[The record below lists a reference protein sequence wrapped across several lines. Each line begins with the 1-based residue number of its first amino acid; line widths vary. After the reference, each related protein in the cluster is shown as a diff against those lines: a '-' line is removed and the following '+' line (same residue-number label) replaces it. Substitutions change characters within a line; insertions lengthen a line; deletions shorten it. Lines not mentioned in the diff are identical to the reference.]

1 MDLPFVD
8 KFKDVDVIDSLLI
21 SFILMKVDKYTY
33 VVQIEVVHLVS

>member
-8 KFKDVDVIDSLLI
+8 KFKDVDIIDSLLI